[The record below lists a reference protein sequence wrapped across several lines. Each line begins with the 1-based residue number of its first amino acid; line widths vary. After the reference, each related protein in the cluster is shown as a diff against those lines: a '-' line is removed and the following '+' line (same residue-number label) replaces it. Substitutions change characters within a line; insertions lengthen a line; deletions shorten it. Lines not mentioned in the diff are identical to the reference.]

1 MRNSPQFINHTIPLQ
16 ALTPTPYGEGSKLVL
31 AADRYPAGLA
41 PASPDGL
48 SDITRNGRCN
58 IILSLTAARA
68 LIVALKV
75 PYCAL
80 GVQWVLSHGSKPD
93 QWKLTL
99 NTPIN
104 YSLVLILSAAEC
116 RALADAIEHT
126 LLVEWNPEK
135 EAARRAALGHGSTV
149 AQVRMI

>member
-1 MRNSPQFINHTIPLQ
+1 MRNSPQFISHRVPLQ

-31 AADRYPAGLA
+31 AADHYPTGLA

-48 SDITRNGRCN
+48 SDLALNGRCN
-58 IILSLTAARA
+58 IVLSLSAARA
-68 LIVALKV
+68 LIVALRV

-80 GVQWVLSHGSKPD
+80 GVQWVLGHSSSER
-93 QWKLTL
+93 WKLTL

-104 YSLVLILSAAEC
+104 YSLVLALSTIEC
-116 RALADAIEHT
+116 RALADAIERT